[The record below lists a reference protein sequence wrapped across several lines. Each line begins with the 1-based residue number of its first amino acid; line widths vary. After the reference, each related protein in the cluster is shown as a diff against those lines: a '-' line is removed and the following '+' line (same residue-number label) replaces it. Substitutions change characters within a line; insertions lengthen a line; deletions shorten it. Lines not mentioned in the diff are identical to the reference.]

1 MEIVVFGAGSLGSLI
16 GAKLAT
22 VHDVTLVGRD
32 PHMATV
38 QADGLRVTGLDAF
51 LVHPT
56 ATTEG
61 TDLNA
66 DLAIV
71 TVKAFDTEAAAR
83 TLASG
88 SFDAVLS
95 LQNGMGNEA
104 ILSDR
109 LDCPVLAGTTTYGA
123 VLQDP
128 GVVEWTGRGDIIV
141 GAWTEEAAEQADR
154 VVDAFEQAT
163 LETSADDD
171 MATRLWEKLAVNA
184 AINPT
189 TALARVENGALAEP
203 TLESIAHTAA
213 RETARTARAEGAD
226 FANDRAIERTD
237 SVIAATASNR
247 SSMLQ
252 DVSAGRRTEIDA
264 ITGYLVD
271 RATDHGIDA
280 PTNRVLLALVRGWER
295 GHGLRGDD

>member
-22 VHDVTLVGRD
+22 VHDVTLVGRN
-32 PHMATV
+32 PHMAAV
-38 QADGLRVTGLDAF
+38 QADGLRVTGLDSF

-61 TDLNA
+61 ADLDA
-66 DLAIV
+66 DLAVV

-83 TLASG
+83 TLATG

-95 LQNGMGNEA
+95 LQNGMGNEDR
-104 ILSDR
+104 LSDF

-123 VLQDP
+123 VLQEP

-141 GAWTEEAAEQADR
+141 GAWIDEAADPVRR
-154 VVDAFEQAT
+154 VVEAFDQAT

-171 MATRLWEKLAVNA
+171 MRTRLWEKLAVNA

-189 TALARVENGALAEP
+189 TALARVDNGALDQHD
-203 TLESIAHTAA
+203 LESIAHAAA
-213 RETARTARAEGAD
+213 RETARTARADGAALPD
-226 FANDRAIERTD
+226 DRAIERTD
-237 SVIAATASNR
+237 EVIAETASNR

-264 ITGYLVD
+264 ITGFLVD
-271 RATDHGIDA
+271 RAADHGIDV
-280 PTNRVLLALVRGWER
+280 PINRVLLALIRGWER
-295 GHGLRGDD
+295 GQGIRDDD